1 MDMGGHSAKCMELVI
16 EGILE
21 VLRIGE
27 VALVVLVLGEY
38 HLPIVSPLD
47 HVKRIIGKTTCPCLG
62 IGEPPYGVCAGA
74 SLLRKLE

>member
-1 MDMGGHSAKCMELVI
+1 MGGHSAKCMELII

-38 HLPIVSPLD
+38 HLATVSPLD
-47 HVKRIIGKTTCPCLG
+47 HVKRII
-62 IGEPPYGVCAGA
+62 
-74 SLLRKLE
+74 R

>member
-1 MDMGGHSAKCMELVI
+1 MCFSFHGGLPTRHPAPFARVGGHSAKCMELVI

-38 HLPIVSPLD
+38 HLATVSPLD
-47 HVKRIIGKTTCPCLG
+47 HVKRFISGK
-62 IGEPPYGVCAGA
+62 
-74 SLLRKLE
+74 K

>member
-1 MDMGGHSAKCMELVI
+1 MGGHSAKCMELVI

-38 HLPIVSPLD
+38 HLATVSPLD
-47 HVKRIIGKTTCPCLG
+47 HVKRIIGKTTRPCLG
-62 IGEPPYGVCAGA
+62 IAEPPYGVCAGA